1 MKKFFKNKWD
11 RLQPC
16 EKRATVVVG
25 VITAVCLVTTAAIDL
40 YEMKNGGAN

>member
-1 MKKFFKNKWD
+1 MKKFLKNKWD

-16 EKRATVVVG
+16 EKKATVVVG
-25 VITAVCLVTTAAIDL
+25 IITAVCLVTTAAIDL